1 MSIKT
6 TFPRMSL
13 NNAYEY
19 ASYIQNFQGYPYI
32 LGIYILE
39 NKCPRSQLNDFWDVF
54 TFLCIQNE
62 LIDN

>member
-19 ASYIQNFQGYPYI
+19 SYASYRQNFQGYPHPWN
-32 LGIYILE
+32 IYI
-39 NKCPRSQLNDFWDVF
+39 S
-54 TFLCIQNE
+54 
-62 LIDN
+62 

>member
-13 NNAYEY
+13 NDTYEY
-19 ASYIQNFQGYPYI
+19 ASYIQNFQGYQDI

-39 NKCPRSQLNDFWDVF
+39 NTCPRSQLNDFWDVF
-54 TFLCIQNE
+54 IFLRI
-62 LIDN
+62 

>member
-1 MSIKT
+1 MRLIDKISKDI
-6 TFPRMSL
+6 R
-13 NNAYEY
+13 
-19 ASYIQNFQGYPYI
+19 I

-39 NKCPRSQLNDFWDVF
+39 NKCPRGQLNDFWDVF

>member
-19 ASYIQNFQGYPYI
+19 ASYRQNFQGYSYI

-39 NKCPRSQLNDFWDVF
+39 NKFPRSQLNDFWDVF
-54 TFLCIQNE
+54 IFLRS
-62 LIDN
+62 